1 MSIKSILGTEF
12 QLSANQQMA
21 IFAAAGLIIGAAA
34 SGKIPYP
41 MGTEAAAPYI
51 QSWANSIQFLWGIA
65 GGPILMAFA
74 NSKPG
79 PLAPPDPPV
88 VQVAT
93 EKAKDMGQIA
103 KALFVAI
110 LFIGAFGAFD
120 HAHAA
125 TVHHAKA
132 LPNPFTPFTPPSA
145 TNPAV
150 STADPL
156 ANIMNKIMAGK
167 TDVVNDLTQALNTQ
181 AAVINPATNASWDP
195 YSVMCLNGVAAQGTE
210 GQPGFLP
217 ASQGL
222 IAWIN
227 GLQAPA
233 ASSVPPLPDNPSA
246 ATLLVHARL
255 LLLAANSDVN
265 MVLIQVQTT
274 GIPGDLKKSCGALIN
289 DTTTQAQNLITQA
302 GSLALLLGK
311 FVH

>member
-103 KALFVAI
+103 KALFIAI
-110 LFIGAFGAFD
+110 LIIGAFGAFD

-125 TVHHAKA
+125 TVHHGKA
-132 LPNPFTPFTPPSA
+132 LPNPLTPFTPPA
-145 TNPAV
+145 APVPGNLQTITIADLQNALADANAQPAE
-150 STADPL
+150 
-156 ANIMNKIMAGK
+156 
-167 TDVVNDLTQALNTQ
+167 VVA
-181 AAVINPATNASWDP
+181 
-195 YSVMCLNGVAAQGTE
+195 
-210 GQPGFLP
+210 
-217 ASQGL
+217 
-222 IAWIN
+222 
-227 GLQAPA
+227 
-233 ASSVPPLPDNPSA
+233 
-246 ATLLVHARL
+246 
-255 LLLAANSDVN
+255 
-265 MVLIQVQTT
+265 
-274 GIPGDLKKSCGALIN
+274 PGDLAPTPFDATVTGGDVRHGNCWAALIKF
-289 DTTTQAQNLITQA
+289 DGAFTASQILPDHP
-302 GSLALLLGK
+302 GLALLQQKIFDAQKLTSKNLIPDYVAMACVNTFNDAGKNLADVIRALGIQAIAIPK
-311 FVH
+311 I